1 MKFIE
6 LLKTAWQSLKVNPKR
21 SFLTMIGI
29 IIGIAA
35 VITIIALGNGV
46 KKQMIDSFK
55 TTGSGE
61 QTTTIEFM
69 STDPNA
75 VGFKPNDILAIEQNF
90 SGKVQ
95 KAQID
100 TKTTGIQSYA
110 QFGNAT
116 DTRVTLGVTT
126 KPIADSLIVEGKNF
140 TQQTFLQAKPQ
151 VLITKALAKR
161 EYKDIESAIGTP
173 VFINNTNYIV
183 AGIYRQ
189 NQLAEATEPTAGD
202 VIVPKEV
209 YFANGTSNTQGNSL
223 KLTIAKGENASKVTN
238 KVVDYLKKNAT
249 AKDQGEYSFFDLGSM
264 LEQLSKVMDTLTLFI
279 SAIAGISLFIAG
291 IGVMN
296 MMYISVSERTQEIGI
311 RLAIGATPSNILL
324 QFLLEAI
331 MLTVSGGLIGFG
343 FGWLFAHAIAKF
355 IPGNI
360 TAVVTFNSF
369 LLAFGVSTAVGVI
382 FGILPARQAANKN
395 LIDILR

>member
-46 KKQMIDSFK
+46 KKKLINNFK
-55 TTGSGE
+55 LTGSGE

-69 STDPNA
+69 STDPKA
-75 VGFKPNDILAIEQNF
+75 VGFKQNDILAIEQNF

-95 KAQID
+95 KAQLD
-100 TKTTGIQSYA
+100 TKKAGIQSYA
-110 QFGNAT
+110 QFGNDA
-116 DTRVTLGVTT
+116 DTTVSLGVTT

-140 TQQTFLQAKPQ
+140 TQQTFLQARPQ
-151 VLITKALAKR
+151 VLITKELAKR
-161 EYKDIESAIGTP
+161 EYKDIKSAIGTP
-173 VFINNTNYIV
+173 VFINNTNYVI

-189 NQLAEATEPTAGD
+189 NQLADINDPTSGD
-202 VIVPKEV
+202 VIVPKDV
-209 YFANGTSNTQGNSL
+209 YFANGISKTQGNTL

-249 AKDQGEYSFFDLGSM
+249 AKDQGEYAFLDLGSM
-264 LEQLSKVMDTLTLFI
+264 LEQLSKTMDTLTLFI
-279 SAIAGISLFIAG
+279 SAIAGI
-291 IGVMN
+291 
-296 MMYISVSERTQEIGI
+296 
-311 RLAIGATPSNILL
+311 RLAIGATPSNILF

-355 IPGNI
+355 IPGDI

-369 LLAFGVSTAVGVI
+369 LLAFGVSTAVGII
-382 FGILPARQAANKN
+382 FGLLPARQAANKN

>member
-6 LLKTAWQSLKVNPKR
+6 LLKTAWQSLKVNPR
-21 SFLTMIGI
+21 LSFLTMVG
-29 IIGIAA
+29 
-35 VITIIALGNGV
+35 IIALGNGV
-46 KKQMIDSFK
+46 KKKLINNFK
-55 TTGSGE
+55 LTGSGE

-69 STDPNA
+69 STDQKA
-75 VGFKPNDILAIEQNF
+75 VGFKQNDILAIEQNF

-95 KAQID
+95 KAQLD
-100 TKTTGIQSYA
+100 TKKAGIQSYA
-110 QFGNAT
+110 QFGNDA
-116 DTRVTLGVTT
+116 DTTVSLGVTT

-140 TQQTFLQAKPQ
+140 TQQTFLQARPQ
-151 VLITKALAKR
+151 VLITKELAKR
-161 EYKDIESAIGTP
+161 EYKDIKSAIGTP
-173 VFINNTNYIV
+173 VFINNTNYVV

-189 NQLAEATEPTAGD
+189 NQLADINDPTLGD
-202 VIVPKEV
+202 VIVPKDV
-209 YFANGTSNTQGNSL
+209 YFANGISKTQGNTL

-249 AKDQGEYSFFDLGSM
+249 AKDQGEYAFLDLGSM
-264 LEQLSKVMDTLTLFI
+264 LEQLSKTMDTLTLFI

-311 RLAIGATPSNILL
+311 RLAIGATPSNILF

-355 IPGNI
+355 IPGDI

-369 LLAFGVSTAVGVI
+369 LLAFGVSTAVGII
-382 FGILPARQAANKN
+382 FGLLPARQAANKN